1 LTEEKEYELRNNIS
15 SQFLFLGSTVIAHDI
30 VGQPEDPVYPG
41 IGSTVIAHDIV
52 GQPEDPVYPGI
63 EAVGRDIR
71 GERLRDRHVCDKDF
85 IGQTG

>member
-1 LTEEKEYELRNNIS
+1 MSHSLTEEKEYELRNNIS
-15 SQFLFLGSTVIAHDI
+15 GQFLFPGSTVIAHDI
-30 VGQPEDPVYPG
+30 V
-41 IGSTVIAHDIV
+41 S
-52 GQPEDPVYPGI
+52 QPEDPVYPGI